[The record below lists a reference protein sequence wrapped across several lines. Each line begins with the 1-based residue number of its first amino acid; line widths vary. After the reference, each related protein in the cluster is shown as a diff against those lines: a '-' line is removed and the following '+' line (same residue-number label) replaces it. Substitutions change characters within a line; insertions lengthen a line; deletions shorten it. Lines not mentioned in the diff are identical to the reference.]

1 MIAYVSGICKE
12 IEEDSVV
19 IDVGG
24 IGYRVFTPITEALVR
39 MGVGNPMTLYTHFC
53 VREDAQ
59 ILYGFLEKSTLKLF
73 RQLINVNG
81 VGPKYALAI
90 LTQLS
95 ENAVILAIASGDH
108 KALTKVSGIGP
119 KTAQRI
125 VLDLKDK
132 VSVSQEDATLMPKIR
147 IETEEKGSAAEVLE
161 ALSSLGYTRAEASA
175 ALGKIYDEKKT
186 VQQLVKE
193 ALRQLAAF

>member
-1 MIAYVSGICKE
+1 MWGASD
-12 IEEDSVV
+12 IECSH
-19 IDVGG
+19 
-24 IGYRVFTPITEALVR
+24 PSPEALVR

-95 ENAVILAIASGDH
+95 ENAVNSGDR
-108 KALTKVSGIGP
+108 
-119 KTAQRI
+119 QR
-125 VLDLKDK
+125 
-132 VSVSQEDATLMPKIR
+132 
-147 IETEEKGSAAEVLE
+147 
-161 ALSSLGYTRAEASA
+161 
-175 ALGKIYDEKKT
+175 
-186 VQQLVKE
+186 
-193 ALRQLAAF
+193 

>member
-125 VLDLKDK
+125 VLDLK
-132 VSVSQEDATLMPKIR
+132 VSQEDATLMPEIR

>member
-1 MIAYVSGICKE
+1 MIAYVSGICKD

-24 IGYRVFTPITEALVR
+24 VGYRVFTPVTEELVR
-39 MGVGNPMTLYTHFC
+39 KGVGNPLTLHTHFC

-59 ILYGFLEKSTLKLF
+59 ILYGFLEKSMLKLF

-95 ENAVILAIASGDH
+95 ESAVVLAIAGGDH

-132 VSVSQEDATLMPKIR
+132 VSVSAEEEAILPKFV
-147 IETEEKGSAAEVLE
+147 TEPEAQGSSAEALE
-161 ALSSLGYTRAEASA
+161 ALEALGYSKAEASQ
-175 ALGKIYDEKKT
+175 ALGRVYDETKT
-186 VQQLVKE
+186 VQQLLKE